1 LADFKNPQQEPGA
14 EKRLLLV
21 FLLTFVVLI
30 IFQPLLKKYL
40 PQAPA
45 APEKQSSSSPAS
57 SSLPSLPEQAGATP
71 STAGATAPAARGVS
85 ASKRGAVAS
94 KQAAAEAE
102 TVIENDIYK
111 ITFTNRGAQVKS
123 WILKK
128 FDNDAQNGP
137 LELVDSAA
145 AQKYGYPLS
154 LWTYDETLRNRLN
167 SALYV
172 PSEIDPILLGEETA
186 KVTVTSAKGELAGH
200 TLRSPAEISFEY
212 ADADVVVRK
221 SFHFD
226 DTYVLKVETS
236 VVYKGAEVFAAPAW
250 PAGFGDQSTPASFAA
265 GRIDYHNDASTERS
279 GYIFFPNYTS
289 RLPLKS
295 VSSGNTIRGPFEWAG
310 PGDQYF
316 TAIFIP
322 DDPDTAAMVT
332 LRNSLQVARDPQ
344 KADSKE
350 TTNVEVLGTAVGDLR
365 GATSERVYVGPK
377 ELASLEAVNVPAI
390 KNGDADLRGT
400 VDFGWWGLISRPLFL
415 WLKWT
420 YKHIY
425 PNWGWAIVIQ
435 TLIITVAL
443 LPLRITQMKSMLK
456 MQRVAPQIK
465 SIQEKYKK
473 YSLRDPRKAAMN
485 EEISAL
491 YKKEGVNPA
500 GGCLPMLI
508 QFPFLIA
515 YYRML
520 GIALDLRHAHW
531 LWISDLSARDPYFIL
546 PILMVASMFLVQ
558 RMTPQAGMDPS
569 QQKMM
574 NWMMPIMM
582 GFLFFN
588 FAAGLNL
595 YYAETN
601 LISMAQQAIMNRT
614 SLGREMREM
623 MEKRARKKSS

>member
-21 FLLTFVVLI
+21 FVLTFVVLI
-30 IFQPLLKKYL
+30 VFQPLLKKFM

-45 APEKQSSSSPAS
+45 APEKQSSPV
-57 SSLPSLPEQAGATP
+57 PEQIAPAP
-71 STAGATAPAARGVS
+71 LATASVQAANPGAPAVA
-85 ASKRGAVAS
+85 AS
-94 KQAAAEAE
+94 KQAASETE
-102 TVIENDIYK
+102 TVIENDLYK

-137 LELVDSAA
+137 LELVDNAA

-154 LWTYDETLRNRLN
+154 LWTYDETLRTKLS

-172 PSEIDPILLGEETA
+172 ASNEGQLTA
-186 KVTVTSAKGELAGH
+186 
-200 TLRSPAEISFEY
+200 PAEITFEY
-212 ADADVVVRK
+212 ADPEVVVRK
-221 SFHFD
+221 SFRFD
-226 DTYVLKVETS
+226 HTYVLNVETS
-236 VVYKGAEVFAAPAW
+236 VTYKGAAIFAPPAW
-250 PAGFGDQSTPASFAA
+250 PAGFGDQLTPASYAA
-265 GRIDYHNDASTERS
+265 ARIDYHNDASNERTALV
-279 GYIFFPNYTS
+279 FPSFVS
-289 RLPLKS
+289 RLAMKS
-295 VSSGNTIRGPFEWAG
+295 ISGGNTIRGPFEWAG
-310 PGDQYF
+310 AGDQYF

-322 DDPDTAAMVT
+322 DDPNTAAMVT
-332 LRNSLQVARDPQ
+332 ERNSLQVARDPQ
-344 KADSKE
+344 RPESKE
-350 TTNVEVLGTAVGDLR
+350 TTNVEVLGTAVGNLR
-365 GATSERVYVGPK
+365 GPTTERVYVGPK
-377 ELASLEAVNVPAI
+377 ELSSLEAVNVPTI
-390 KNGDADLRGT
+390 RNGDPDLRGT

-420 YKHIY
+420 YKHIV

-456 MQRVAPQIK
+456 MQRIAPQIK

-473 YSLRDPRKAAMN
+473 YTLRDPRKAAMN

-500 GGCLPMLI
+500 GGCLPLLI

-531 LWISDLSARDPYFIL
+531 LWVTDLSARDPYFIL
-546 PILMVASMFLVQ
+546 PILMVASMFLMQ
-558 RMTPQAGMDPS
+558 RMTPQAGMDPA

-574 NWMMPIMM
+574 TWMMPLMM

-614 SLGREMREM
+614 KLGREMREV
-623 MEKRARKKSS
+623 MEKRAREKDK

>member
-21 FLLTFVVLI
+21 FLLTFVVLV
-30 IFQPLLKKYL
+30 IFQPLLKRYM
-40 PQAPA
+40 PQPPA
-45 APEKQSSSSPAS
+45 APAQKQSA
-57 SSLPSLPEQAGATP
+57 PEQTTP
-71 STAGATAPAARGVS
+71 GLAASTLSIPSAPS
-85 ASKRGAVAS
+85 ASTPAVTVS
-94 KQAAAEAE
+94 KQASSEAQ
-102 TVIENDIYK
+102 TVVENDLYK

-137 LELVDSAA
+137 LDLVNSAA
-145 AQKYGYPLS
+145 AEKYGYPLS
-154 LWTYDETLRNRLN
+154 LWTYPSATGDETVRNKLN
-167 SALYV
+167 SVLY
-172 PSEIDPILLGEETA
+172 
-186 KVTVTSAKGELAGH
+186 LAPNQGQ
-200 TLRSPAEISFEY
+200 LKAPADITFEY
-212 ADADVVVRK
+212 ADQDLVVRK

-226 DTYVLKVETS
+226 HTYVVNVETS
-236 VVYKGAEVFAAPAW
+236 VIYKGAEIFAAPAW
-250 PAGFGDQSTPASFAA
+250 PSGFGDQATPASYVAT
-265 GRIDYHNDASTERS
+265 RIDYHSDASTDRTALV
-279 GYIFFPNYTS
+279 FPNFVL
-289 RLPLKS
+289 RLVGKS
-295 VSSGNTIRGPFEWAG
+295 ISGGNTIRGPFEWAG

-322 DDPDTAAMVT
+322 EDPNTAAMVT
-332 LRNSLQVARDPQ
+332 LRNSLQVPRDPQ
-344 KADSKE
+344 KPDSKE
-350 TTNVEVLGTAVGDLR
+350 ITNVDVIGAAVGDLR
-365 GATSERVYVGPK
+365 GVTRQRVYVGPK
-377 ELASLEAVNVPAI
+377 ELSSLEAVSVPTI
-390 KNGDADLRGT
+390 RNGEPDLRGT

-456 MQRVAPQIK
+456 MQRIQPQIK

-500 GGCLPMLI
+500 GGCLPLLI

-531 LWISDLSARDPYFIL
+531 LWISDLSARDPYFLL
-546 PILMVASMFLVQ
+546 PIIMVVSMFLMQ
-558 RMTPQAGMDPS
+558 RMTPQTGMDPA
-569 QQKMM
+569 QQRMM
-574 NWMMPIMM
+574 TVMMPLMM
-582 GFLFFN
+582 GFIFFN
-588 FAAGLNL
+588 LAAGLNL
-595 YYAETN
+595 YYTESN
-601 LISMAQQAIMNRT
+601 LISIAQQAIMNRT
-614 SLGREMREM
+614 KAGREMREM
-623 MEKRARKKSS
+623 MEKRARKKEK